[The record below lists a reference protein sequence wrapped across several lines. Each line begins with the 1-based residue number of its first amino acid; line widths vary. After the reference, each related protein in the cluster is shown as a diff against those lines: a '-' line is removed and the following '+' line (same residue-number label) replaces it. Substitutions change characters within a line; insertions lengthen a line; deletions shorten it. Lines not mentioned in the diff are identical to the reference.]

1 MAKLTIALILVLAPL
16 IVELNPRWR
25 LPMIV
30 LEIGL
35 GMLVGP
41 HGLNLLQ
48 GGVVEQYFSDLGMAL
63 LFFITGF
70 EINVSRLRGRPLG
83 LALKSWLLSLA
94 IALIAALSLSRLG
107 LVRDSLLLATALTTT
122 AIGTL
127 MPVLRDAGELETRF
141 GSFILAAG
149 AMGELGPLLMMML
162 VLTGGQNHLLQPLL
176 LLTFISIVAGSIY
189 LSLRYQPPRLIAM
202 LSRTLNTTAQLP
214 VRLCVLI
221 LVGLTTLAQV
231 LGFDTIIGAF
241 AAGMAIALVIK
252 GDQAEVLRQKLDGL
266 GFGVFIPI
274 FFVTTGVN
282 FDFSALTAHPLTLLK
297 LPVFL
302 LLFLLVRG
310 LPVLLYRW
318 DLPQQDLPSLALFS
332 ATALPL
338 VVAITN
344 IGVSTGRMLPEN
356 ATALVG
362 AGMLS
367 VFLFPLLG
375 LSLRHKAR
383 AGH

>member
-41 HGLNLLQ
+41 YGLNLLQ
-48 GGVVEQYFSDLGMAL
+48 GGVVEQYFSDLGLAL

-83 LALKSWLLSLA
+83 LAFKSWLLSLA
-94 IALIAALSLSRLG
+94 IALIAALSLSGLG

-141 GSFILAAG
+141 GSFMLAAG

-176 LLTFISIVAGSIY
+176 LLAFISIVAGSIY
-189 LSLRYQPPRLIAM
+189 LSLRYQPPRLIAV

-214 VRLCVLI
+214 VRLCVLT

-310 LPVLLYRW
+310 LPVLLYRR

-375 LSLRHKAR
+375 LSLRHKAS
-383 AGH
+383 AGQ